1 MDDKA
6 FKLGSFLTAT
16 IAAVIPLTTA
26 VAKVFETEQ
35 QAKKFEHESQM
46 RYIDLLVSDG
56 GQRDWYFR
64 RDVLSFYSEVLPQ
77 DHPVKAWAQ
86 KELEVA
92 ERKVKELDE
101 LKAEQVEAEIDL
113 SRELVRTAALASPDP
128 GVIVAPGPDSTPSVT
143 TPPKTPSTP
152 PQTQAPTA
160 TTPKPTVTKA
170 SAAKVEA
177 AAVINRKIAMES
189 QRGALPMAPP
199 PPAPEAAGP

>member
-1 MDDKA
+1 
-6 FKLGSFLTAT
+6 
-16 IAAVIPLTTA
+16 
-26 VAKVFETEQ
+26 VFETEQ

-128 GVIVAPGPDSTPSVT
+128 GVIVAPG
-143 TPPKTPSTP
+143 
-152 PQTQAPTA
+152 
-160 TTPKPTVTKA
+160 
-170 SAAKVEA
+170 
-177 AAVINRKIAMES
+177 
-189 QRGALPMAPP
+189 
-199 PPAPEAAGP
+199 